1 MKKLFSILVCVGLA
15 ASLASCGCSKKK
27 NTAASKAEI
36 IMPDTLITA
45 TNATE
50 VAGVSMSMTKDG
62 VVNDGSAR
70 SVAYFPVELGSA
82 DPITVRIVQSSD
94 TLTPKQVFD
103 EDDARYNS
111 RQGDIQVVNGIG
123 EDCFIAYPY
132 INIFDRGCYIRIS
145 AGSGDN
151 EAQRDMLIKLAN
163 RAVVELEQRIPKDAV
178 KYEDS
183 NVIK

>member
-1 MKKLFSILVCVGLA
+1 MKKLFSIIICVGLA

-27 NTAASKAEI
+27 TASTSSVEI
-36 IMPDTLITA
+36 IKPEVLITA
-45 TNATE
+45 TDATE
-50 VAGVSMSMTKDG
+50 VAGVPMSMSKEGST
-62 VVNDGSAR
+62 NDGSAR
-70 SVAYFPVELGSA
+70 IVTYFPVELGSA
-82 DPITVRIVQSSD
+82 DPVTVRIVQSSD
-94 TLTPKQVFD
+94 TLTPNQVWQ
-103 EDDARYNS
+103 EDDAHYNS

-145 AGSGDN
+145 AGSGDS
-151 EAQRDMLIKLAN
+151 EAQRDMLINLAN